1 MLNALILALSP
12 AAAAPPAAPLPTLV
26 TPAQD
31 WKAAVDR
38 GKQQLFDGDVDGA
51 VASFAEAHS
60 ASGGDVATEL
70 WVLRGRVA
78 KGDVDGAFDRIV
90 AIDASGEADGPDL
103 SYVIGAARFATAE
116 GMAAAGSGAAPG
128 AYQEAAGYLK
138 DATSAAP
145 DGYPDAWAMLATS
158 GLRGGDLEAATTAV
172 TRALELRDDTE
183 TRVLAAKVRTQR
195 GIALLGKESTKDAGQ
210 AFLRQAVE
218 DTDAAASNLEEASKN
233 ANTLADIHL
242 QKGMALVYLAERDAA
257 KDAYAEALRWNPTMA
272 DYGQM
277 MAWLKGE
284 DADALFIQALREG
297 ADRFEEQWGED
308 ERADALLHWWLGYAE
323 HFALEYDAS
332 IASFETA
339 LAKSPNYTSCH
350 WYIGLS
356 HWRKAEAVTGD
367 EAKVQEHLS
376 AAADAWEAHA
386 SKNRSEFAATAMA
399 QGNIAFIG
407 RAVQQTWKD
416 GRPDLSNVLAAR
428 FGDLLVLANPN
439 DALNWSSA
447 GVVNRDA
454 GLAVQRRE
462 PEDPPK
468 SAEAYFERS
477 LDCYERAI
485 TLERRPE
492 FLNDGAVILH
502 YYLERDYDKAIEM
515 YDAAEALAVEWLE
528 NGGHDFTGE
537 APDAKQVVETALRDS
552 RNNRAALKKKIE
564 GGE

>member
-1 MLNALILALSP
+1 MLNAILLAISP
-12 AAAAPPAAPLPTLV
+12 AAAAPLAAPAVPV
-26 TPAQD
+26 VAPAQD
-31 WKAAVDR
+31 WKDAVER
-38 GKQQLFDGDVDGA
+38 GKRQLFEGDVDGA
-51 VASFAEAHS
+51 VKSFAEAHT

-90 AIDASGEADGPDL
+90 AIDASGEAKGPDL

-116 GMAAAGSGAAPG
+116 AMAAAGSGAAGG

-138 DATSAAP
+138 DATSEAP
-145 DGYPDAWAMLATS
+145 DGYPDAWAMLATA

-172 TRALELRDDTE
+172 TRALELRDDAA
-183 TRVLAAKVRTQR
+183 TRALAAKVRTQR
-195 GIALLGKESTKDAGQ
+195 GIGLLGKESTKDAGQ
-210 AFLRQAVE
+210 SFLRQAVE
-218 DTDAAASNLEEASKN
+218 DSDAAASMLEEASKN
-233 ANTLADIHL
+233 ANALADVHL
-242 QKGMALVYLAERDAA
+242 QKGMALVYLAEREAA

-277 MAWLKGE
+277 MGWLKGE
-284 DADALFIQALREG
+284 DADALFIATLREG
-297 ADRFEEQWGED
+297 GDRFEEQWGED
-308 ERADALLHWWLGYAE
+308 EQADAILHWWLGYAE
-323 HFALEYDAS
+323 HFAQEYDAS
-332 IASFETA
+332 IASFRTA
-339 LAKSPNYTSCH
+339 LDKYPTYTSCH

-367 EAKVQEHLS
+367 DETMREHF
-376 AAADAWEAHA
+376 ADAADAWEAHA
-386 SKNRSEFAATAMA
+386 SKNRAEFAATAMA

-407 RAVQQTWKD
+407 RAVQQLWKD

-428 FGDLLVLANPN
+428 FGELLVLANPN
-439 DALNWSSA
+439 DPLNWSSA

-454 GLAVQRRE
+454 GLAVQRQQ

-477 LDCYERAI
+477 LECYERAI

-515 YDAAEALAVEWLE
+515 YDEAEALATEWLE
-528 NGGHDFTGE
+528 GGHDFSGE